1 MKRSWVIRYLTVCLL
16 FALLTSCGGKS
27 GADQNG
33 KEEHTGEESTQSPG
47 RDEAD
52 PDQGYA
58 VIVSAAPS
66 ETEIT
71 AADIAW
77 VAASGRYPERPD
89 ERAAAC
95 SRMGMIHGLAVQ
107 EGGCVPGGENR
118 RTAPLPVPLSAAM
131 ADGCN
136 SGSIHI

>member
-1 MKRSWVIRYLTVCLL
+1 MEIYFRGLDREEVSRIGLEAARRAE
-16 FALLTSCGGKS
+16 FAMDAVNMVQMAGGLAQLENRK
-27 GADQNG
+27 
-33 KEEHTGEESTQSPG
+33 
-47 RDEAD
+47 
-52 PDQGYA
+52 
-58 VIVSAAPS
+58 
-66 ETEIT
+66 EIT

-107 EGGCVPGGENR
+107 EGGCVPSGENR
-118 RTAPLPVPLSAAM
+118 RTAALPAPLSAAM

>member
-1 MKRSWVIRYLTVCLL
+1 MEIYFRGLDREEVSRIGLEAARRAEFAMDADAAREIGRY
-16 FALLTSCGGKS
+16 ASCG
-27 GADQNG
+27 
-33 KEEHTGEESTQSPG
+33 
-47 RDEAD
+47 RD
-52 PDQGYA
+52 A
-58 VIVSAAPS
+58 VNMVQMAGGLAQL
-66 ETEIT
+66 ENRKEIT

-95 SRMGMIHGLAVQ
+95 SRMGMNHGLAVQ

-118 RTAPLPVPLSAAM
+118 RTAPLPAPLSAAM

>member
-1 MKRSWVIRYLTVCLL
+1 MEIYFRGLDREEVSRIGLEAARRAEFAMDADAAREIGRY
-16 FALLTSCGGKS
+16 ASCG
-27 GADQNG
+27 
-33 KEEHTGEESTQSPG
+33 
-47 RDEAD
+47 RDGVNMVQMAGGLAQLENRK
-52 PDQGYA
+52 
-58 VIVSAAPS
+58 
-66 ETEIT
+66 EIT

-77 VAASGRYPERPD
+77 VDSSGRYPERPD

-107 EGGCVPGGENR
+107 EGGCVPSGENR
-118 RTAPLPVPLSAAM
+118 RTAPLSAPLSAAM